1 MIFTF
6 DLYGTLVDWNYS
18 ISNFLRLFSIAP
30 EEFFKLEYE
39 QIRSYKPYSEI
50 LKLCLKNLMK
60 DYDEEIGNS
69 FVLCFAKSPPFP
81 DTVVA
86 LKKLKLKGYKLG
98 IISNTERRLIKITL
112 SGIEDLFDWVITAE
126 DTGYYKPNI
135 KAFEEAYKLMKV
147 DLRNVVHVSA
157 YPQYDLVSAKN
168 LVKTILVDRYNYEW
182 ETKVKN
188 LLDLLNF
195 C

>member
-1 MIFTF
+1 
-6 DLYGTLVDWNYS
+6 LGNY
-18 ISNFLRLFSIAP
+18 
-30 EEFFKLEYE
+30 
-39 QIRSYKPYSEI
+39 
-50 LKLCLKNLMK
+50 C
-60 DYDEEIGNS
+60 
-69 FVLCFAKSPPFP
+69 
-81 DTVVA
+81 
-86 LKKLKLKGYKLG
+86 
-98 IISNTERRLIKITL
+98 
-112 SGIEDLFDWVITAE
+112 E